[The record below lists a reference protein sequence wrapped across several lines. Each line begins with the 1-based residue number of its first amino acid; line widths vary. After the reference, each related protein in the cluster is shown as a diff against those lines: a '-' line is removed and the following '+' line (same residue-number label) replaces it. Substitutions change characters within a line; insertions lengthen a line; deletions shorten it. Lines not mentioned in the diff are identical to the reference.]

1 MNSKQIV
8 ATGLL
13 TIAAFGSLTFMP
25 ASADNTQVA
34 AAATFDAAAS
44 LNAAETPQAL
54 VWDMTYGDQTPPADS
69 DDAVVAT
76 ENHDVSDLSMG

>member
-44 LNAAETPQAL
+44 LNAAVSVSGPLERLTRAPGRG
-54 VWDMTYGDQTPPADS
+54 YGDQ
-69 DDAVVAT
+69 VAAAARAIEEAAGFIART
-76 ENHDVSDLSMG
+76 